1 MKEETF
7 MSKHDYTK
15 HSNKNNKYENKS
27 RIERK
32 FESADEMV
40 EALNNQKPEVI
51 DSTPVVISEPEVVDI
66 ATAVVSEP
74 EDVAPVVPEVEAPK
88 NLGKVVGCVKLNVRE
103 EPNTKADVVFEIPVG
118 SKVFIDES
126 CSTDEFYKICTE
138 HGVEGY
144 CMKKFIEI

>member
-1 MKEETF
+1 

-15 HSNKNNKYENKS
+15 HSNKNKYENKS

-40 EALNNQKPEVI
+40 EALNNQKHEVV
-51 DSTPVVISEPEVVDI
+51 DVTPVVSETKVAAPIVTEV
-66 ATAVVSEP
+66 A
-74 EDVAPVVPEVEAPK
+74 APK
-88 NLGKVVGCVKLNVRE
+88 NLGKVVDCVRLNVRE
-103 EPNTKADVVFEIPVG
+103 EPSTKASVVFEIPVG
-118 SKVFIDES
+118 SMVFIDET

>member
-1 MKEETF
+1 

-15 HSNKNNKYENKS
+15 HSNKNKYENKS

-40 EALNNQKPEVI
+40 EALNNQKPEVV
-51 DSTPVVISEPEVVDI
+51 DVAPVVVSEPEVV
-66 ATAVVSEP
+66 
-74 EDVAPVVPEVEAPK
+74 APVVNEVVAPTIPEVETPK
-88 NLGKVVGCVKLNVRE
+88 NLGKVIDCVKLNVRE
-103 EPNTKADVVFEIPVG
+103 EPSAKSSIVFEIPVG
-118 SKVFIDES
+118 STVFIDET

>member
-1 MKEETF
+1 

-40 EALNNQKPEVI
+40 ETVNNQKHEVV
-51 DSTPVVISEPEVVDI
+51 DLNPVVVSEPEVV
-66 ATAVVSEP
+66 
-74 EDVAPVVPEVEAPK
+74 APTVPEMEAPK
-88 NLGKVVGCVKLNVRE
+88 NLGKVVDCVKLNVRE
-103 EPNTKADVVFEIPVG
+103 EPNTKASVVFEIPVG
-118 SKVFIDES
+118 STVFIDET

>member
-1 MKEETF
+1 

-15 HSNKNNKYENKS
+15 HSNKNKS

-40 EALNNQKPEVI
+40 DELNNQKSKVV
-51 DSTPVVISEPEVVDI
+51 DTTPAVISEPEV
-66 ATAVVSEP
+66 A
-74 EDVAPVVPEVEAPK
+74 APIVTEVEAPK
-88 NLGKVVGCVKLNVRE
+88 NLGKVIDCVKLNVRE
-103 EPNTKADVVFEIPVG
+103 EPSAKASVVFEIPVG
-118 SKVFIDES
+118 STVFIDET

>member
-1 MKEETF
+1 

-15 HSNKNNKYENKS
+15 HSNKNKYENKS

-40 EALNNQKPEVI
+40 EALNNQKSKVV
-51 DSTPVVISEPEVVDI
+51 DSIPAVISESEVV
-66 ATAVVSEP
+66 
-74 EDVAPVVPEVEAPK
+74 APIVHEVETPK
-88 NLGKVVGCVKLNVRE
+88 NLGKVIDCVKLNVRE
-103 EPNTKADVVFEIPVG
+103 EPNTKASVVFEIPVG
-118 SKVFIDES
+118 STVYIDET
-126 CSTDEFYKICTE
+126 CSTDDFYKICTE

>member
-1 MKEETF
+1 

-15 HSNKNNKYENKS
+15 HSNKNKYENKS

-32 FESADEMV
+32 FESADEMI
-40 EALNNQKPEVI
+40 EELNNQKPKVV
-51 DSTPVVISEPEVVDI
+51 DSTPVVISEPEV
-66 ATAVVSEP
+66 A
-74 EDVAPVVPEVEAPK
+74 APIVPEVEAPK
-88 NLGKVVGCVKLNVRE
+88 NLGKVVDCVRLNVRE
-103 EPNTKADVVFEIPVG
+103 EPSTKASVVFEITVG
-118 SKVFIDES
+118 STVFIDET

>member
-1 MKEETF
+1 

-15 HSNKNNKYENKS
+15 HSNKNKYENKS

-40 EALNNQKPEVI
+40 ETLNNNKA
-51 DSTPVVISEPEVVDI
+51 VDV
-66 ATAVVSEP
+66 APAVVSEP
-74 EDVAPVVPEVEAPK
+74 EVVAPIVNEVAAPVVPEVETPK

-103 EPNTKADVVFEIPVG
+103 EPSTKAPVVFEISVG
-118 SKVFIDES
+118 SMVFIDET

-144 CMKKFIEI
+144 CMKKFVEI

>member
-1 MKEETF
+1 

-15 HSNKNNKYENKS
+15 HSNKNKYENKS

-40 EALNNQKPEVI
+40 EALNNQKSKVV
-51 DSTPVVISEPEVVDI
+51 DSTPAVISEPEVVAPI
-66 ATAVVSEP
+66 ISEI
-74 EDVAPVVPEVEAPK
+74 ETPK
-88 NLGKVVGCVKLNVRE
+88 NLGKVIDCVKLNVRE
-103 EPNTKADVVFEIPVG
+103 EPNTKASVIFEINVG
-118 SKVFIDES
+118 STVFIDET
-126 CSTDEFYKICTE
+126 CSTDDFYKICTE

>member
-1 MKEETF
+1 

-40 EALNNQKPEVI
+40 EELNNQKHEVV
-51 DSTPVVISEPEVVDI
+51 DVAPVVVSEPEVV
-66 ATAVVSEP
+66 
-74 EDVAPVVPEVEAPK
+74 APTVPEVEAPK
-88 NLGKVVGCVKLNVRE
+88 NLGKVVDCVKLNVRE
-103 EPNTKADVVFEIPVG
+103 EPSTTADVVFEIPVG
-118 SKVFIDES
+118 STVIIDET

>member
-1 MKEETF
+1 

-15 HSNKNNKYENKS
+15 HSNKNKYENKS

-40 EALNNQKPEVI
+40 EALNNQKSKVV
-51 DSTPVVISEPEVVDI
+51 DSIPAVISEPEV
-66 ATAVVSEP
+66 TAPIVT
-74 EDVAPVVPEVEAPK
+74 EVEAPK
-88 NLGKVVGCVKLNVRE
+88 NLGKVIDCVKLNVRE
-103 EPNTKADVVFEIPVG
+103 EPSAKASIVFEIPVG
-118 SKVFIDES
+118 STVFIDET

>member
-1 MKEETF
+1 

-15 HSNKNNKYENKS
+15 HSNKNKYENKS

-40 EALNNQKPEVI
+40 EALNNQKHDVV
-51 DSTPVVISEPEVVDI
+51 SFTPVVSKPEVV
-66 ATAVVSEP
+66 
-74 EDVAPVVPEVEAPK
+74 APIVPEVEAPK
-88 NLGKVVGCVKLNVRE
+88 NLGKVVDCIKLNVRE
-103 EPNTKADVVFEIPVG
+103 EPSTKASVVFEINVG
-118 SKVFIDES
+118 SMVFIDET

>member
-1 MKEETF
+1 

-15 HSNKNNKYENKS
+15 HSNKNKYDNKS

-40 EALNNQKPEVI
+40 EALNNQKSKVV
-51 DSTPVVISEPEVVDI
+51 DSTPMVISESEV
-66 ATAVVSEP
+66 A
-74 EDVAPVVPEVEAPK
+74 APK
-88 NLGKVVGCVKLNVRE
+88 NLGKVVDCVRLNVRE
-103 EPNTKADVVFEIPVG
+103 EPSTKASVVFEINVG
-118 SKVFIDES
+118 STVFIDET

>member
-1 MKEETF
+1 

-40 EALNNQKPEVI
+40 EAANNQKHEVV
-51 DSTPVVISEPEVVDI
+51 DVAPVVVSEPEVV
-66 ATAVVSEP
+66 
-74 EDVAPVVPEVEAPK
+74 APIVPEMEAPK
-88 NLGKVVGCVKLNVRE
+88 NLGKVVDCVKLNVRE
-103 EPNTKADVVFEIPVG
+103 EPNTKASVVFEVNVG
-118 SKVFIDES
+118 STVIIDET

>member
-1 MKEETF
+1 

-15 HSNKNNKYENKS
+15 HSNKNKYENKS

-40 EALNNQKPEVI
+40 EAMNNQKPEVV
-51 DSTPVVISEPEVVDI
+51 DFTPAVISEPEV
-66 ATAVVSEP
+66 T
-74 EDVAPVVPEVEAPK
+74 APVVNEVVETIIPVVETPK
-88 NLGKVVGCVKLNVRE
+88 NLGKVVDCVKLNVRE
-103 EPNTKADVVFEIPVG
+103 HPNTKASVVFEIPVG
-118 SKVFIDES
+118 SMVYIDET

>member
-1 MKEETF
+1 

-15 HSNKNNKYENKS
+15 HSNKNKYENKS

-40 EALNNQKPEVI
+40 EALNNQKSKVV
-51 DSTPVVISEPEVVDI
+51 DSIPAVISEPEVV
-66 ATAVVSEP
+66 APAAPVVNEV
-74 EDVAPVVPEVEAPK
+74 VAPIVPEVEAPK

-103 EPNTKADVVFEIPVG
+103 EPSAKASVIFEIPVD
-118 SKVFIDES
+118 STVFIDETY
-126 CSTDEFYKICTE
+126 STDEFHKICTE

>member
-1 MKEETF
+1 

-15 HSNKNNKYENKS
+15 HSNKNKYENKS

-40 EALNNQKPEVI
+40 EALNNQKSKVV
-51 DSTPVVISEPEVVDI
+51 DSTPAVISEPEVV
-66 ATAVVSEP
+66 
-74 EDVAPVVPEVEAPK
+74 APIVTEVEAPK
-88 NLGKVVGCVKLNVRE
+88 NLGKVIDCIKLNVRE
-103 EPNTKADVVFEIPVG
+103 EPNTKASVIFEINVG
-118 SKVFIDES
+118 STVFIDET
-126 CSTDEFYKICTE
+126 CSTDDFYKICTE

>member
-1 MKEETF
+1 

-15 HSNKNNKYENKS
+15 HSNKNKYENKS

-40 EALNNQKPEVI
+40 DALNNQKSKVV
-51 DSTPVVISEPEVVDI
+51 DSTPAVISEHEV
-66 ATAVVSEP
+66 A
-74 EDVAPVVPEVEAPK
+74 APVVTEVEVPK
-88 NLGKVVGCVKLNVRE
+88 NLGKVVNCVKLNVRE
-103 EPNTKADVVFEIPVG
+103 EPNTKASVVFEVNVG
-118 SKVFIDES
+118 STVFIDET

>member
-1 MKEETF
+1 

-40 EALNNQKPEVI
+40 EALNNQKHEVANS
-51 DSTPVVISEPEVVDI
+51 DPVV
-66 ATAVVSEP
+66 
-74 EDVAPVVPEVEAPK
+74 APAVPEMKAPK
-88 NLGKVVGCVKLNVRE
+88 NLGKVVDCIKLNVRE
-103 EPNTKADVVFEIPVG
+103 EPSTKASVVFEINVG
-118 SKVFIDES
+118 STVFIDET
-126 CSTDEFYKICTE
+126 CSTNEFYKICTE

>member
-1 MKEETF
+1 
-7 MSKHDYTK
+7 MSKHDYTQ
-15 HSNKNNKYENKS
+15 HSNKNKYENKS

-40 EALNNQKPEVI
+40 EALNNQKSKVV
-51 DSTPVVISEPEVVDI
+51 DFTPVVSEVV
-66 ATAVVSEP
+66 APAVSEA
-74 EDVAPVVPEVEAPK
+74 ETPK

-103 EPNTKADVVFEIPVG
+103 EPSIKASVVFEIVAG
-118 SKVFIDES
+118 STVFIDET

-144 CMKKFIEI
+144 CMKKFIEN

>member
-1 MKEETF
+1 

-15 HSNKNNKYENKS
+15 HSNKNNYENKS

-40 EALNNQKPEVI
+40 EALNNQKSKVV
-51 DSTPVVISEPEVVDI
+51 DSTNVVISEPEI
-66 ATAVVSEP
+66 TSP
-74 EDVAPVVPEVEAPK
+74 IVPEVEAPK
-88 NLGKVVGCVKLNVRE
+88 NLGKVVDCVRLNVRE
-103 EPNTKADVVFEIPVG
+103 EPSAKASVVFEIPVG
-118 SKVFIDES
+118 STVFIDEA
-126 CSTDEFYKICTE
+126 CSADDFYKICTE

>member
-1 MKEETF
+1 

-15 HSNKNNKYENKS
+15 HSNKNKYENKS

-40 EALNNQKPEVI
+40 EELNNQKSKVV
-51 DSTPVVISEPEVVDI
+51 DTTPVVISEPEV
-66 ATAVVSEP
+66 TASII
-74 EDVAPVVPEVEAPK
+74 PEVETPK

-103 EPNTKADVVFEIPVG
+103 EPSAKASVVFEIPVD
-118 SKVFIDES
+118 STVFIDET

>member
-1 MKEETF
+1 

-15 HSNKNNKYENKS
+15 HSNKNKYENKS

-32 FESADEMV
+32 FESTDEMV
-40 EALNNQKPEVI
+40 EALNNQKPKVV
-51 DSTPVVISEPEVVDI
+51 DYAPVVISEPEI
-66 ATAVVSEP
+66 
-74 EDVAPVVPEVEAPK
+74 VVPAVPEKEAPK
-88 NLGKVVGCVKLNVRE
+88 NLGKVVDCVKLNVRE
-103 EPNTKADVVFEIPVG
+103 EPSIKAFVVFEIAVG
-118 SKVFIDES
+118 STVFVDET

>member
-1 MKEETF
+1 

-15 HSNKNNKYENKS
+15 HSNKNKYENKS

-40 EALNNQKPEVI
+40 EALNNQKSKV
-51 DSTPVVISEPEVVDI
+51 
-66 ATAVVSEP
+66 VVSEP
-74 EDVAPVVPEVEAPK
+74 EVTTPK
-88 NLGKVVGCVKLNVRE
+88 NLGKVIDCVKLNVRE
-103 EPNTKADVVFEIPVG
+103 KPNTKAFVVFEIPVG
-118 SKVFIDES
+118 STVYIDET

>member
-1 MKEETF
+1 

-15 HSNKNNKYENKS
+15 HSNKNKYENKS

-40 EALNNQKPEVI
+40 EALNNQKP
-51 DSTPVVISEPEVVDI
+51 DVVSFAP
-66 ATAVVSEP
+66 VVSEP
-74 EDVAPVVPEVEAPK
+74 EVTAPIVNEIVAPTVPEVEAPK
-88 NLGKVVGCVKLNVRE
+88 NLGKVVDCVKLNVRE
-103 EPNTKADVVFEIPVG
+103 EPSTKASVVFEINVG
-118 SKVFIDES
+118 SVVFIDET

>member
-1 MKEETF
+1 

-15 HSNKNNKYENKS
+15 HSNKNKYENKS

-40 EALNNQKPEVI
+40 EALNNQKVASKSEVAAPI
-51 DSTPVVISEPEVVDI
+51 
-66 ATAVVSEP
+66 VSEK
-74 EDVAPVVPEVEAPK
+74 EAPK
-88 NLGKVVGCVKLNVRE
+88 NIGKVVNCVKLNVRE
-103 EPNTKADVVFEIPVG
+103 DPSVKASVVFEITVG
-118 SKVFIDES
+118 STVFIDET

>member
-1 MKEETF
+1 

-15 HSNKNNKYENKS
+15 HSNKNKYENKS

-40 EALNNQKPEVI
+40 EALNNQKSRVD
-51 DSTPVVISEPEVVDI
+51 DSTPVVISEPEVITPIVN
-66 ATAVVSEP
+66 
-74 EDVAPVVPEVEAPK
+74 EAETPK
-88 NLGKVVGCVKLNVRE
+88 NLGKVIDCVKLNVRE
-103 EPNTKADVVFEIPVG
+103 EPSAKAFVVFEIPVG
-118 SKVFIDES
+118 STVFVDET
-126 CSTDEFYKICTE
+126 CSTDDFYKICTE

>member
-7 MSKHDYTK
+7 MPKHDYTK
-15 HSNKNNKYENKS
+15 HSNKNKYENKYENKS

-40 EALNNQKPEVI
+40 EALNNQKPEVV
-51 DSTPVVISEPEVVDI
+51 DVAPV
-66 ATAVVSEP
+66 VVSEP
-74 EDVAPVVPEVEAPK
+74 EVITPAVHEVVAPVVPEIEVPK

-103 EPNTKADVVFEIPVG
+103 EPSTKASVVFEITVG
-118 SKVFIDES
+118 SMVFIDET

>member
-1 MKEETF
+1 

-15 HSNKNNKYENKS
+15 HSKNKYENKS

-32 FESADEMV
+32 FEAADEMV
-40 EALNNQKPEVI
+40 EAVNNQKP
-51 DSTPVVISEPEVVDI
+51 DVVSFAP
-66 ATAVVSEP
+66 VVSEP
-74 EDVAPVVPEVEAPK
+74 EVAAPIVTEVEAPK
-88 NLGKVVGCVKLNVRE
+88 NLGKVVDCVKLNVRE
-103 EPNTKADVVFEIPVG
+103 EPNAKAFVVFEIPVG
-118 SKVFIDES
+118 SMVFIDEN

>member
-1 MKEETF
+1 

-15 HSNKNNKYENKS
+15 HSNKNKYENKS

-40 EALNNQKPEVI
+40 EAVNNQKPKVV
-51 DSTPVVISEPEVVDI
+51 DPMPVVISEPEVVVP
-66 ATAVVSEP
+66 VVSEV
-74 EDVAPVVPEVEAPK
+74 VAPTAPIVPKVETPK

-103 EPNTKADVVFEIPVG
+103 EPSAKASVVFEIPVD
-118 SKVFIDES
+118 STVFIDET

>member
-1 MKEETF
+1 MP
-7 MSKHDYTK
+7 KHDYTK
-15 HSNKNNKYENKS
+15 HSNKNKYENKS

-32 FESADEMV
+32 FESADEMAEV
-40 EALNNQKPEVI
+40 LNIQKPKVVN
-51 DSTPVVISEPEVVDI
+51 STPVVISEPEV
-66 ATAVVSEP
+66 AALT
-74 EDVAPVVPEVEAPK
+74 VPEIKAPK

-103 EPNTKADVVFEIPVG
+103 EPSTKASVVFEITVG
-118 SKVFIDES
+118 STVFIDET

>member
-1 MKEETF
+1 

-15 HSNKNNKYENKS
+15 HSNKNKYENKS

-40 EALNNQKPEVI
+40 EALNNQKSKVV
-51 DSTPVVISEPEVVDI
+51 DSTPAVISEPEV
-66 ATAVVSEP
+66 A
-74 EDVAPVVPEVEAPK
+74 APAIPEVETPK
-88 NLGKVVGCVKLNVRE
+88 NLGKVVDCVRLNVRE
-103 EPNTKADVVFEIPVG
+103 EPSTKASVVFEINVG
-118 SKVFIDES
+118 STVFIDET

>member
-1 MKEETF
+1 

-15 HSNKNNKYENKS
+15 HSNKNKYENKS

-40 EALNNQKPEVI
+40 EELNNQKSKVV
-51 DSTPVVISEPEVVDI
+51 DTTPVVMSESEV
-66 ATAVVSEP
+66 TAP
-74 EDVAPVVPEVEAPK
+74 IVPEVEVPK
-88 NLGKVVGCVKLNVRE
+88 NLGKVIDCVKLNVRE
-103 EPNTKADVVFEIPVG
+103 EPSTKASVVFEINVG
-118 SKVFIDES
+118 STVFIDET

>member
-1 MKEETF
+1 

-15 HSNKNNKYENKS
+15 HSNKNKYENKS

-40 EALNNQKPEVI
+40 EALNNQKPKVV
-51 DSTPVVISEPEVVDI
+51 DSTPVVISEPEV
-66 ATAVVSEP
+66 AVSTIP
-74 EDVAPVVPEVEAPK
+74 ETEVPK
-88 NLGKVVGCVKLNVRE
+88 NLGKVVDCVKLNVRE
-103 EPNTKADVVFEIPVG
+103 EPSTKASVVFEITAG
-118 SKVFIDES
+118 SMVFIDET

>member
-1 MKEETF
+1 

-15 HSNKNNKYENKS
+15 HSNKNKYENKYDNKS

-40 EALNNQKPEVI
+40 EALNNQKPEVV
-51 DSTPVVISEPEVVDI
+51 DVTP
-66 ATAVVSEP
+66 AVVSEP
-74 EDVAPVVPEVEAPK
+74 EVVAPVVNEVVAPVVPEVDTPK

-103 EPNTKADVVFEIPVG
+103 EPSAKASVVFEIPVD
-118 SKVFIDES
+118 STVFIDET

>member
-1 MKEETF
+1 

-40 EALNNQKPEVI
+40 EELNNQKHEVA
-51 DSTPVVISEPEVVDI
+51 DVAPVVVSEPEVVAPTI
-66 ATAVVSEP
+66 P
-74 EDVAPVVPEVEAPK
+74 EDVAPTIPEVEAPK

-103 EPNTKADVVFEIPVG
+103 EPSTKADVVFEITLG
-118 SKVFIDES
+118 STVFIDEA